1 MMHPAAAHGVI
12 AWSMGASN
20 AHIGGVL
27 SETGRRLAPRVP
39 KLLQLALENARL
51 EAELEATTDEL
62 KRTRAR
68 IAMTAAAERHRFE
81 RELHDRAQNR
91 LVALQIRLG
100 LVRERAEE
108 SAPDVARLLAELGN
122 QAEAVGEEL
131 RDIAHGIYPPLL
143 ATHGLADALIAEA
156 RLSGVAVR
164 IVAGPIGSSTRPAE
178 LAVYLCCME
187 AIQNAAKHAGRDVQ
201 VTVRLSRDEDELAFS
216 VEDDGRGFEPTI
228 AEGSGLTGMRD
239 RIAAL
244 GGRLEISSF
253 PGRGTAVLGAVPWCP
268 RTTNALG
275 ERDG

>member
-1 MMHPAAAHGVI
+1 
-12 AWSMGASN
+12 
-20 AHIGGVL
+20 L
-27 SETGRRLAPRVP
+27 
-39 KLLQLALENARL
+39 
-51 EAELEATTDEL
+51 
-62 KRTRAR
+62 RTRER

-100 LVRERAEE
+100 LVQERAEE
-108 SAPDVARLLAELGN
+108 SAPDVARLLAELGS

-143 ATHGLADALIAEA
+143 ATHGLAEALIAEA

-187 AIQNAAKHAGRDVQ
+187 ALQNAAKHAGRDVQ
-201 VTVRLSRDEDELAFS
+201 VTVRLGRDEDELTFS
-216 VEDDGRGFEPTI
+216 VEDDGCGFEPAT

-239 RIAAL
+239 RITAL
-244 GGRLEISSF
+244 GGRLEVSSIR
-253 PGRGTAVLGAVPWCP
+253 GRGTTVAGVVPWCP
-268 RTTNALG
+268 RAANARG
-275 ERDG
+275 